1 MALSLF
7 ITETSL
13 TSPSPKM
20 ARALELLEKN
30 KKTEALKF
38 LESAFAESIDPV
50 EMKHLAVLILE
61 ASPLNYQKREA
72 FLKYLVRFSPQHSK
86 YPDWLKELGDRSFQ
100 AGEMDAAEDWYL
112 RASVFAKAPE
122 AKARINY
129 QLSLVYSN
137 KKNLTKAFELMN
149 SAFEDSERLRPR
161 LHSEIAKLWWP
172 QMKTLKIRK
181 SWGAWS
187 ESDKQLLV
195 KELLKSSK
203 AASLAERK
211 IFFELMAEN
220 EWSKTLLI
228 QEIMAKAKSFH
239 EPCLVF
245 EVFLK
250 PSDPVSEDLIFACL
264 NSEKNMNQPRL
275 LEFVEALHEQGS
287 EQLHLAHID
296 LLVQTKQKT
305 RAANLGLKVLQNL
318 SAQTKFFEILDDLL
332 LSLSDGEWLDVAKP
346 NQDDLLKNFMRLHPQ
361 AKIIVRLQMTRPE
374 VWFSFQEQE
383 IPASLD
389 KSFWV
394 RKANWQLT
402 QKLTEEDLNF
412 YLEKILSFHPDVEE
426 KKIQLTWQKMQESD
440 REALPIV
447 FGKDFLKA
455 FEKKIKDLDQR
466 ILDFQKS
473 QIAWRELA
481 EIHMRSKVQHSLSL
495 LRKQVIDLQMPT
507 DFTGH
512 ADEFSEK
519 KQGILSSLSQKY
531 SRWELKK

>member
-122 AKARINY
+122 AKARIDY
-129 QLSLVYSN
+129 QLSFVYSN

-149 SAFEDSERLRPR
+149 SAFENSERLRPR

-172 QMKTLKIRK
+172 QMKTLKIPK

-187 ESDKQLLV
+187 ESDKKLLV
-195 KELLKSSK
+195 KELLAFSK
-203 AASLAERK
+203 TASLAEQK

-412 YLEKILSFHPDVEE
+412 YLEKILSFQPDSDE